1 MRRSD
6 TFRGDSRANRDDAVM
21 ARGTEKGE
29 GKREKEIRIEREY
42 KGERK
47 HVQRKIEREPGQKH
61 KG

>member
-1 MRRSD
+1 
-6 TFRGDSRANRDDAVM
+6 M

-61 KG
+61 KGWEEERDPARITLRPWAV